1 MGRPGPLVGIVRASP
16 VCLRV
21 GTVRD
26 PPLVGSVRTH
36 PGVGIVLAHS
46 AHPLLGGVRARLALA
61 GIVPADL
68 APLPVAIVGVR
79 RPVRRVRGHA
89 APPLVGSV
97 PVLLA
102 PRPVGTARVH
112 PLVGTA
118 HLAPLLVGVVPVR
131 GLVGMGRVR
140 PARPPVGIVPVRPA
154 RPLVGIAHPRPR
166 VGDVPARPAPPRVG
180 IVPAPSAPARPAPS
194 RRAGEREQ
202 AAPVVRRVAGSPQVV
217 PDRAG
222 VRPTTGRRVAL
233 GRAGVRPATRRHPAH
248 GVPAWTGSQAGDG
261 RPGTI
266 RGTEA
271 SGRRRRRGR
280 PGDLVTAIGSRRVR
294 GRSMARRVEGPR
306 GRQVEGAGGRRA
318 EGAGERRQ
326 ASPGRP
332 TTGSWN
338 GRAARVARA
347 MARTRRGRYDSTRR

>member
-1 MGRPGPLVGIVRASP
+1 VGIVRPPRVEVVRASP

-21 GTVRD
+21 GTVRA
-26 PPLVGSVRTH
+26 PPLVGSIRTH
-36 PGVGIVLAHS
+36 LRAGIVPAHS
-46 AHPLLGGVRARLALA
+46 DRPLLGRVRARLALA

-68 APLPVAIVGVR
+68 APLPVAIVRVR

-89 APPLVGSV
+89 APPLVG
-97 PVLLA
+97 
-102 PRPVGTARVH
+102 TAH
-112 PLVGTA
+112 A

-140 PARPPVGIVPVRPA
+140 PARP
-154 RPLVGIAHPRPR
+154 LVGIAHPRPR
-166 VGDVPARPAPPRVG
+166 VGNVPARPAPPRVG

-194 RRAGEREQ
+194 RRAGECEQ

-222 VRPTTGRRVAL
+222 MRPTTGRRVVPDRAGVRPTTGRRVAL
-233 GRAGVRPATRRHPAH
+233 GRARVRPATRRHPAH

-318 EGAGERRQ
+318 EGAGERRE

-332 TTGSWN
+332 TTESWN
-338 GRAARVARA
+338 GRIARVARA
-347 MARTRRGRYDSTRR
+347 MAGMWRGRYDSTRR